1 VRAWAKWRA
10 TGPTIP
16 LSAIWHFTGGFEDDL
31 LHGSLQIIGK
41 LKGTFM
47 GRAIE
52 GTMIKILYIVTDRYG
67 CC

>member
-16 LSAIWHFTGGFEDDL
+16 SPAIWYFTGGFKDDL

-41 LKGTFM
+41 FKGTFM

-52 GTMIKILYIVTDRYG
+52 GAMIKIL
-67 CC
+67 